1 MRRAGKLAVPLLNP
15 DLPPRPPGEETL
27 SSADATRL
35 LAGGGQLLDVR
46 LPEERARDVMPGALN
61 LPADALC
68 YAYRRLNKRRPVIL
82 YCTSH
87 FHCTRIASLLAGEGF
102 SDIYHL
108 SRH

>member
-15 DLPPRPPGEETL
+15 DLLPLLEGEVML
-27 SSADATRL
+27 SSADARRL

-46 LPEERARDVMPGALN
+46 LPEERGCDVMPGALN

-68 YAYRRLNKRRPVIL
+68 CAYRRLNKRRPVIL
-82 YCTSH
+82 CCTSH
-87 FHCTRIASLLAGEGF
+87 VHCIRIASLLTGEGF

>member
-1 MRRAGKLAVPLLNP
+1 MSVVNLDMKR
-15 DLPPRPPGEETL
+15 PRFPGEETL
-27 SSADATRL
+27 SRADASRL
-35 LAGGGQLLDVR
+35 LAVGGQLLDVR
-46 LPEERARDVMPGALN
+46 LPEECGSDAMPGALN

-102 SDIYHL
+102 SDIYQL

>member
-1 MRRAGKLAVPLLNP
+1 MPLMNHEM
-15 DLPPRPPGEETL
+15 PGLRLVSEETL
-27 SSADATRL
+27 SRADASRL

-46 LPEERARDVMPGALN
+46 LPGECGRDVMPGALN

-68 YAYRRLNKRRPVIL
+68 YEYRRLNKRRPVIL

-87 FHCTRIASLLAGEGF
+87 YHCTRIASLLAGEGF

>member
-1 MRRAGKLAVPLLNP
+1 MPLMNP
-15 DLPPRPPGEETL
+15 QMQRPRLPGEETL
-27 SSADATRL
+27 SRADATRL

-46 LPEERARDVMPGALN
+46 SPEESRRDTLPGALN

-87 FHCTRIASLLAGEGF
+87 VHCGRIASLLAGEGF
-102 SDIYHL
+102 ADIYHL
-108 SRH
+108 SLH

>member
-15 DLPPRPPGEETL
+15 EFLPRLRGEETL
-27 SSADATRL
+27 SSAEATRL

-46 LPEERARDVMPGALN
+46 LPEERGRDVMPGALN

-87 FHCTRIASLLAGEGF
+87 IHCTRIASLLAGEGF
-102 SDIYHL
+102 SAIYHL

>member
-1 MRRAGKLAVPLLNP
+1 MPLMNP
-15 DLPPRPPGEETL
+15 QMQRPRLPGEETL
-27 SSADATRL
+27 SRADATRL

-46 LPEERARDVMPGALN
+46 SPEESGRDTLPGALN

-82 YCTSH
+82 YCTNH

-102 SDIYHL
+102 SDIYRL

>member
-1 MRRAGKLAVPLLNP
+1 MPLMNAQLQ
-15 DLPPRPPGEETL
+15 RSRFSGEEML
-27 SSADATRL
+27 SCADATRL

-46 LPEERARDVMPGALN
+46 LPEEFSREAMPGALN

-68 YAYRRLNKRRPVIL
+68 YEYRRLNKRRPVIL

-87 FHCTRIASLLAGEGF
+87 FHCSRIASLLAGEGF

>member
-1 MRRAGKLAVPLLNP
+1 VPLMNP
-15 DLPPRPPGEETL
+15 EIPGLRLVSEETL
-27 SSADATRL
+27 SCADATRL

-46 LPEERARDVMPGALN
+46 LPDECGHDAIPGALN

-68 YAYRRLNKRRPVIL
+68 YEYRRLNKRRPVIL

-87 FHCTRIASLLAGEGF
+87 LHCGRIASLLAGEGF

>member
-1 MRRAGKLAVPLLNP
+1 MAVPLMNP
-15 DLPPRPPGEETL
+15 ERLERCSVSEETL
-27 SSADATRL
+27 SRADATRL
-35 LAGGGQLLDVR
+35 LAGGGQLLDMR
-46 LPEERARDVMPGALN
+46 LPEECGRDAIPGALN

-68 YAYRRLNKRRPVIL
+68 YEYRRLNKRRPVIL

-87 FHCTRIASLLAGEGF
+87 VHCGRIASLLAGEGF

>member
-1 MRRAGKLAVPLLNP
+1 MAVPVVNLEMDRP
-15 DLPPRPPGEETL
+15 RLPGGGTL
-27 SSADATRL
+27 SFADVSRL

-46 LPEERARDVMPGALN
+46 LSEECGRDVMPGALN

-68 YAYRRLNKRRPVIL
+68 YEYRRLNKRRPVIL

>member
-1 MRRAGKLAVPLLNP
+1 MPLMNP
-15 DLPPRPPGEETL
+15 EMPGLRLVSEETL
-27 SSADATRL
+27 SRADATRL
-35 LAGGGQLLDVR
+35 LAVGGQLLDVR
-46 LPEERARDVMPGALN
+46 SPDEFERDAIPGALN

-82 YCTSH
+82 CCTSH
-87 FHCTRIASLLAGEGF
+87 FHCNRIASLLAVEGF